1 MILDFRAAS
10 SPAEFDA
17 DLCVVGA
24 GAAGIAMAQSL
35 AGTNLSVCVIESGGL
50 EPDPATQALYHG
62 EAVGLPWTTALA
74 SSRLRQFGGTTGEW
88 GGGCM
93 PLDASDMAT
102 RPWVPHSGWP
112 ITRAQLEPFYDR
124 ARAILAVPAYGF
136 GDHRLVAGMRHKPVA
151 FDPDLLTN
159 VYAMLSAKPR
169 LGEVFHR
176 TLSRSAN
183 VTVLLNANLIE
194 FDVDD
199 TARHVRQARLRSL
212 HGRIGRVRAKHFVL
226 ACGGIE
232 NARLLL
238 LSNSVSRPGLGND
251 RGNVGRFFMDH
262 PSGRLGS
269 IVSQHPE
276 ALIAAYD
283 RHRARRTLPIYP
295 EIALSEKLQRQ
306 QRTLNGRVRPA
317 GFEENVADGIT
328 AFRNLRFQM
337 ATGGPGRLPSQLRRI
352 LADIDQVAPSIWRVL
367 RGRPAVAARRIEL
380 HGFFE
385 QAPNPDS
392 RITLGRDLDAL
403 GQRRVQLDW
412 QLTDLDRHT
421 FETAATTFS
430 AELTRLG
437 LGRVQLD
444 PWLCPGG
451 NAFEG
456 VGGAAHH
463 IGTTRMSDDP
473 ATGVVDA
480 DCRVHGMENLH
491 VAGSSVFPTGGWA
504 FPTFTIVALA
514 LRLADRLAGYAAKS
528 ASARA
533 ASPEFSR

>member
-1 MILDFRAAS
+1 MILDFRAVAT
-10 SPAEFDA
+10 PAEFDA
-17 DLCVVGA
+17 DLCIVGA
-24 GAAGIAMAQSL
+24 GAAGIAIAQAL
-35 AGTNLSVCVIESGGL
+35 AGKSLTVCIVESGGL
-50 EPDPATQALYHG
+50 EPDTATQALYQG
-62 EAVGLPWTTALA
+62 RSVGLPWATDLS

-93 PLDASDMAT
+93 PLDASDMAV
-102 RPWVPHSGWP
+102 RSWVPHSGWP
-112 ITRAQLEPFYDR
+112 IARAMLEPFYRR
-124 ARAILAVPAYGF
+124 ARDLLTIPAYEF
-136 GDHRLVAGMRHKPVA
+136 GDGELTARMRHKPVA
-151 FDPDLLTN
+151 FDPNLLAN
-159 VYAMLSAKPR
+159 VYAMLSARPR
-169 LGEVFHR
+169 LGELCQP
-176 TLSRSAN
+176 TLTRSSN
-183 VTVLLNANLIE
+183 ITVLLNANLIE

-199 TARHVRQARLRSL
+199 TARHVRQARIRSL
-212 HGRIGRVRAKHFVL
+212 HGRAGRVRAKHFVL

-238 LSNSVSRPGLGND
+238 LSNSVSKLGLGND
-251 RGNVGRFFMDH
+251 SDNVGRFFMDH

-269 IVSQHPE
+269 IVSEHSE

-283 RHRARRTLPIYP
+283 RHRTRRTLPIYP
-295 EIALSEKLQRQ
+295 EIALSERLQV
-306 QRTLNGRVRPA
+306 QRHTLNGRVRPA
-317 GFEENVADGIT
+317 AFEENVADGIV
-328 AFRNLRFQM
+328 AFRNLRSGI
-337 ATGGPGRLPSQLRRI
+337 ATGAPGRLSSQLRRI
-352 LADIDQVAPSIWRVL
+352 LTDIDHVAPSVWRVL

-392 RITLGRDLDAL
+392 RISLGGDLDAF

-412 QLTDLDRHT
+412 RLTELDRHT

-451 NAFEG
+451 RPFEG

-463 IGTTRMSDDP
+463 IGTTRMSNDP
-473 ATGVVDA
+473 AAGVVDA